1 MAGQNHRAVHR
12 VNFVQAAVLHTNGE
26 AVAARLL
33 DISLMGALVALEA
46 PVDVT
51 AGGECS
57 MTLTLGPDVVL
68 ELTGEVVRTEDG
80 GSHLGISWGS
90 MDVDSASHLRR
101 LLELNLGNH
110 ELLGQDIE
118 AMYAAHNTRS
128 S

>member
-26 AVAARLL
+26 AVAARL
-33 DISLMGALVALEA
+33 
-46 PVDVT
+46 T

>member
-1 MAGQNHRAVHR
+1 
-12 VNFVQAAVLHTNGE
+12 
-26 AVAARLL
+26 
-33 DISLMGALVALEA
+33 
-46 PVDVT
+46 
-51 AGGECS
+51 
-57 MTLTLGPDVVL
+57 VVL